1 MDIQG
6 LIHSVNDIV
15 EAGKAV
21 VPAFLLVMVAIG
33 GFLKTI
39 EAVLQIIAPLTG
51 WKWDDNLATALG
63 KLLANKIFQKK
74 D

>member
-6 LIHSVNDIV
+6 LIHASKDII
-15 EAGKAV
+15 ALAQSI
-21 VPAFLLVMVAIG
+21 VPAILLVIAAIG
-33 GFLKTI
+33 GVLKII
-39 EAVLQIIAPLTG
+39 ESIMQIIAPLTG
-51 WKWDDNLATALG
+51 WKWDDNLATSLG